1 MLKIW
6 GRTNSINVQKVLWTV
21 AELGIEYERVDAGRQ
36 FGVVKEPWY
45 LKMNPN
51 GLVPTIDDGGFVL
64 WESNAIVR
72 YLFAKYGAPQ
82 THEQRTDADRWMEWY
97 TSTFSRDLGPLF
109 LGLIRTPPEQRN
121 MAAMEAARK
130 AVIENLKILDA
141 HLAGRAYICGSQFTM
156 GDIPLG
162 AGIYRWYNLPIER
175 PSTPN
180 AEAWYRRLCERAAYR
195 ERVMIPLS

>member
-6 GRTNSINVQKVLWTV
+6 GRTNSINVQKVMWAV
-21 AELGIEYERVDAGRQ
+21 AELGLEHERVDAGRQ
-36 FGVVKEPWY
+36 FGLVKEPWY

-72 YLFAKYGAPQ
+72 YLFAKYGRPGSA
-82 THEQRTDADRWMEWY
+82 EQRADADRWMEWY
-97 TSTFSRDLGPLF
+97 STTYAAKVAPIF
-109 LGLIRTPPEQRN
+109 LGLIRTPPEERN
-121 MAAMEAARK
+121 MAAIEACRK
-130 AVIENLKILDA
+130 ATIETLTILEA
-141 HLAGRAYICGSQFTM
+141 HLAGRDYLCGSDFTM

-175 PSTPN
+175 PPYPN
-180 AEAWYRRLCERAAYR
+180 IEAWYQRLRARPGYQKH
-195 ERVMIPLS
+195 VMIPLS